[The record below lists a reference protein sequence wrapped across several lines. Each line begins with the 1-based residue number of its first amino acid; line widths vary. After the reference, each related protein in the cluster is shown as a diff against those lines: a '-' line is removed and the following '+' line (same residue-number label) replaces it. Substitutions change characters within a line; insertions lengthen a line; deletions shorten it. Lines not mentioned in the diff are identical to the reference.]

1 MSSLF
6 QSQNNFN
13 NLDQKN
19 LLLAILT
26 DQINLTPARY
36 SQILKFYDSLS
47 EAIED
52 NFEELK
58 HLKLK
63 WLDKI
68 YPIIPDLN
76 TKIQELQ
83 NSLDK
88 NQISLLCFDDVKYP
102 QSLKILDNYP
112 LVLYTQG
119 NIDTLNDPMM
129 VTVVGSRII
138 DPYTEIIS
146 QQILSPLC
154 KLGIGIVSGLAI
166 GMDGLA
172 HKIALQSQAKTVGV
186 IGSGL
191 DQKSFY
197 PMQNWSLKNQ
207 ILETGGCVISEYTVG
222 KLPNIYT
229 FPQRNRLL
237 AALTDLTFVVQASVK
252 SGSLITALSARDMG
266 KTLATIPAD
275 IRNKNFD
282 GNLKLM
288 KEGCQI
294 ITETIDIV
302 SLMGLKMH
310 PEIQIQTTKQFGSK
324 EEEKIYNLLTISPQ
338 NIENLA
344 TTTKLDST
352 TVSVAL
358 TMLELSSL
366 AMNTG
371 ENNWIK
377 MG

>member
-6 QSQNNFN
+6 QSQNNFDN
-13 NLDQKN
+13 PSQKN
-19 LLLAILT
+19 LLLSVLT
-26 DQINLTPARY
+26 DQISLTPARY
-36 SQILKFYDSLS
+36 SQILKFYESLS

-76 TKIQELQ
+76 AKIQELQ
-83 NSLDK
+83 ASLDK
-88 NQISLLCFDDVKYP
+88 NQISLLSFDDPKYP

-129 VTVVGSRII
+129 VTVVGSRVI

-146 QQILSPLC
+146 QQILAPLC

-172 HKIALQSQAKTVGV
+172 HQIALENKAKTVGV

-207 ILETGGCVISEYTVG
+207 ILKTGGCVISEYTVG
-222 KLPNIYT
+222 KLPNTYT

-252 SGSLITALSARDMG
+252 SGSLITALNARDMG
-266 KTLATIPAD
+266 KTLATTPAD

-294 ITETIDIV
+294 ITETADII

-344 TTTKLDST
+344 IISKFDST
-352 TVSVAL
+352 TISVAL